1 MAMELLREH
10 ELDGIIQNCVTWNCS
25 CGAARV
31 IPFQK
36 LKERERTSCPQ
47 CGCISTFHAGI
58 IDKLENELNS
68 DPTAH

>member
-1 MAMELLREH
+1 MAIELLRDHDLE
-10 ELDGIIQNCVTWNCS
+10 GTIQNCVTWNCS

-47 CGCISTFHAGI
+47 CGCFSTFHAGI
-58 IDKLENELNS
+58 IDKLEDELNS
-68 DPTAH
+68 DPSDH